1 MPTVLADPVAVAAD
15 LWLNGRDSLVHA
27 LDHFSERDNPRAD
40 REHHDKWIALS
51 VHHAAE
57 CICTMRLLTLAPTN
71 PALRLRKDGSVH
83 FPTLSE
89 SLRELQ
95 NPAIAS
101 RPSTAELKLFDLLAK
116 LVPIRHAFMHRM
128 IPAGWDVSEA
138 AMCMIGLLKY
148 AERLRGEAGSDLVWQ
163 SLPVEQDVLAAVH
176 YKHVEAYCN
185 FAGLF
190 VAEKYPN
197 QRLYWCPAC
206 EVEAIANGKCEAC
219 YEDLG
224 SVQCPTFG
232 EPAYYRALQA
242 YAGHISHVECP
253 HCESS
258 HPI

>member
-1 MPTVLADPVAVAAD
+1 MPTVFADPAAVAAE

-27 LDHFSERDNPRAD
+27 LDHFSERDSAHAVL
-40 REHHDKWIALS
+40 EHHDKWIALS

-57 CICTMRLLTLAPTN
+57 CICTMRLLTLAPTC
-71 PALRLRKDGSVH
+71 PAFRLRNDGSVH

-95 NPAIAS
+95 SPTIAS
-101 RPSTAELKLFDLLAK
+101 RPSRAELKLFDWLAR

-128 IPAGWDVSEA
+128 IPTGWDVSEA

-148 AERLRGEAGSDLVWQ
+148 AERLRGAAGSDLVWQ
-163 SLPVEQDVLAAVH
+163 SLPVERDVMAAVH
-176 YKHVEAYCN
+176 YRYVETYLN

-197 QRLYWCPAC
+197 RRLYRCPAC
-206 EVEAIANGKCEAC
+206 EVEAIANDICEAC

-224 SVQCPTFG
+224 YVTCPTFD
-232 EPAYYRALQA
+232 EPAYYVALQA
-242 YAGHISHVECP
+242 HVGHISQAECP